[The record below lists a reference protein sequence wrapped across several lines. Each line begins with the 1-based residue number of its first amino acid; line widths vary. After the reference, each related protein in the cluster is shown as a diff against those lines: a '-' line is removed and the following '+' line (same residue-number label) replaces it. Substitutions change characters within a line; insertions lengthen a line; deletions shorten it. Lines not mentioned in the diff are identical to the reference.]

1 MDPKKRVLIVDDEP
15 NVRLMLQTA
24 LASVGYEITEA
35 ADGNAALELLRG
47 PDFQCDLV
55 LLDLLMPRMDGME
68 LLRQL
73 RAAGS
78 IVPVVIL
85 TAHGSIPEAVVA
97 MKLGAID
104 FLTKPTTPD
113 ALRAVVAEVID
124 RHAAPSGESSARER
138 GPAQSEPSKQLGF
151 DLARAKRA
159 INRGQFS
166 EAETL
171 LRELIATEPK
181 STLAH
186 ELYNRLQKLKE
197 QEARG
202 SFRILRDWFPSGNV
216 GGKK

>member
-1 MDPKKRVLIVDDEP
+1 MDPKKRVLIVDDES
-15 NVRLMLQTA
+15 NVRLMLETA
-24 LASVGYEITEA
+24 LASVGYEVIEA
-35 ADGNAALELLRG
+35 TDGHAALDLLRG
-47 PDFQCDLV
+47 PDFHCDLV

-68 LLRQL
+68 LLRRL
-73 RAAGS
+73 RASGNV
-78 IVPVVIL
+78 VPVVIL
-85 TAHGSIPEAVVA
+85 TAHGSIPEAVEA

-113 ALRAVVAEVID
+113 ALRGVVAEVIN
-124 RHAAPSGESSARER
+124 RHAAV
-138 GPAQSEPSKQLGF
+138 PAQSGAREPGPKQSDLAKQLGF

-171 LRELIATEPK
+171 LSEIIALEPK

-202 SFRILRDWFPSGNV
+202 SFRILRNWFPSGNV